1 MAVKIATE
9 IKNNAYIFYISWL
22 LKKEKRSKLGNNGND
37 VAARG

>member
-1 MAVKIATE
+1 MAVEIATE
-9 IKNNAYIFYISWL
+9 IKNAYIFYISWL